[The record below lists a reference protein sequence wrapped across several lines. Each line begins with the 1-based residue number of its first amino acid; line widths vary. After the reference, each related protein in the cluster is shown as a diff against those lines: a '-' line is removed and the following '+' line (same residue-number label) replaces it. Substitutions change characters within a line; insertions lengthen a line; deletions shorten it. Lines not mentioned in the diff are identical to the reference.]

1 MKYVFLKGNEKKY
14 LLVNS
19 RKSVREK
26 PVATEFLTNHLMKF
40 YPLNNLHIIEYNCKE
55 HSFVTNISANL
66 RANWLESYCKWPSC
80 AKKSIRCAYIDVPI
94 SIWCIYI
101 ASMCLYRFDV
111 PISIRCSSI
120 DSMCTYWFYVPISIR
135 CAYIDSSCLYRFDV
149 SISLRCASVD
159 SMCLNRFDV
168 SISLRC
174 AYIDSICLYR
184 FDVPISIRCAAIDP
198 MCTYWFDACAHI
210 DSMCLYRFDVPIS
223 IRCAYIDSMCLYRST
238 GSPGNKKIL
247 CQYWFDNYLL
257 TNYWELGFQ
266 YQVNIEPIS
275 ISR

>member
-1 MKYVFLKGNEKKY
+1 
-14 LLVNS
+14 
-19 RKSVREK
+19 
-26 PVATEFLTNHLMKF
+26 MKF

-101 ASMCLYRFDV
+101 ASMCLYRFNV
-111 PISIRCSSI
+111 PISIRCAYIDSSCLYRFDVSISLRCSSI

-135 CAYIDSSCLYRFDV
+135 CAYIDS
-149 SISLRCASVD
+149 
-159 SMCLNRFDV
+159 MCLNRFDV

-174 AYIDSICLYR
+174 ASIDSMCRYR
-184 FDVPISIRCAAIDP
+184 SDVHILIR
-198 MCTYWFDACAHI
+198 CAHI
-210 DSMCLYRFDVPIS
+210 DSMCLYRFNVPIS
-223 IRCAYIDSMCLYRST
+223 IRCAYIALLNP
-238 GSPGNKKIL
+238 GSKKIL

-275 ISR
+275 R